1 MWVMRGGP
9 PSYIGLLYFYSETRS
24 SEVAR
29 ELLNGYRGIV
39 QSDGYQGYGYLDE
52 KEEVEHAGCWAHARR
67 KFMEALKAVGNVS
80 KKKNGKNPR
89 PMLPSNSFNVSM
101 S

>member
-1 MWVMRGGP
+1 MLSGPLINIDETTVQVLREAGRNPSTKSYMWVMRGGP

-52 KEEVEHAGCWAHARR
+52 KEEVEHARC
-67 KFMEALKAVGNVS
+67 
-80 KKKNGKNPR
+80 
-89 PMLPSNSFNVSM
+89 
-101 S
+101 